1 MLILRVESATD
12 LRGSV
17 IDEINGNIKGINA
30 ILESNKRTIT
40 LLNQKL
46 TSSEKEKEEL
56 KSEIAELNNKLYKK
70 EQELS
75 KLNNRLSDLG
85 VGVDM
90 LQTVIGFL
98 TVSNNA
104 LAETVV
110 EETEMLHTAF
120 YICGS
125 KKKLKDLGIV
135 SEQGGLI
142 GIGKSNKLSDA
153 FDDKP
158 FEKIDIW
165 ETTKIPV
172 NGSKAELVTSHPPYS
187 YKTVQNGKV
196 KELIITD
203 PEKFWSVSK
212 YLVVISD

>member
-1 MLILRVESATD
+1 MKKLILALSFIPVLLSCNRDKKSLDRHERENDSLKMVIYQKNHAITGYRESFHEIESRLDSINRREHMLILRVESATD

-135 SEQGGLI
+135 SEQGG
-142 GIGKSNKLSDA
+142 
-153 FDDKP
+153 
-158 FEKIDIW
+158 
-165 ETTKIPV
+165 
-172 NGSKAELVTSHPPYS
+172 
-187 YKTVQNGKV
+187 
-196 KELIITD
+196 
-203 PEKFWSVSK
+203 
-212 YLVVISD
+212 